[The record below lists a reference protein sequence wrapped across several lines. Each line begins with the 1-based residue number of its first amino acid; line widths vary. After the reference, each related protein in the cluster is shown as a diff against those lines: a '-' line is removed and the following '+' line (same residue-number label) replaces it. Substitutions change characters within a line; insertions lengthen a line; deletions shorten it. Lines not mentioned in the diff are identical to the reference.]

1 MQADVVRLISE
12 TVVAVFSANGR
23 MVEWGDAFAAPFG
36 LTSARWQILG
46 GISWS
51 AQKPTA
57 PQIAER
63 MGVSRQGAQKQLN
76 LLVDD
81 GLIEKLANPAHRRS
95 PFYRLTARG
104 AALLAQVNSAWEA
117 HVQAISPHF
126 PSADLETTLR
136 VLGALT
142 ELHTRANQEESDET

>member
-1 MQADVVRLISE
+1 MQADVDRLISE

-46 GISWS
+46 GINWS

-81 GLIEKLANPAHRRS
+81 GLIEKLSNPAHRRS

-104 AALLAQVNSAWEA
+104 AALLGQVNSAWEA
-117 HVQAISPHF
+117 HVQAISPHL

-136 VLGALT
+136 VLGVLTALHAPAS
-142 ELHTRANQEESDET
+142 EGEGDET

>member
-1 MQADVVRLISE
+1 MQADVVRLVSE

-46 GISWS
+46 GIGWS

-104 AALLAQVNSAWEA
+104 AALLGQVNSAWEA
-117 HVQAISPHF
+117 HVQAISPHL
-126 PSADLETTLR
+126 PSADLQTTLR
-136 VLGALT
+136 VLGVLTALHAPAS
-142 ELHTRANQEESDET
+142 EGVGDET